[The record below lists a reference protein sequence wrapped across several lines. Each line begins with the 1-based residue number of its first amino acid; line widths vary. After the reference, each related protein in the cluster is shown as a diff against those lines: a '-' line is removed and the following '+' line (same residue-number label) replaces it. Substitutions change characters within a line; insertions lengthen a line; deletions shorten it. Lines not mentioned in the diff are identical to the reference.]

1 MSSSYDYSLVDTQQY
16 LEAHMTLS
24 CQSRTCQSMR
34 YKQAVGGLLPMHPL
48 YGHSPSMSGS
58 RKVLIVDDP
67 LEGRLIRLT
76 FMQMHSTVLDFDEHR
91 FK

>member
-34 YKQAVGGLLPMHPL
+34 YKQAVGGLLPMHLL

-58 RKVLIVDDP
+58 RKELLRTIP
-67 LEGRLIRLT
+67 LK
-76 FMQMHSTVLDFDEHR
+76 VA
-91 FK
+91 